1 LRLDKTR
8 LWQDLVRAYRL
19 KHKKSETLF
28 QKACELQVRGG
39 SHNLRLFE
47 PFPFYDVSSTGSKV
61 ADADGHSYVDFWQGH
76 FANILGHNPRVVLEV
91 LADHFKRSEGLTTG
105 FPGLHQRE
113 LAELILGRF
122 RAEKI
127 RFTSSGTL
135 ASMYAIMLSRAFTGH
150 DLVLKVGGGW
160 HGAQPFALKGV
171 TTYKRGLNQL
181 ESAGL
186 PSRAEPSI
194 VVTRFN
200 DLRDLEQKF
209 ARYGE
214 RLACFILEPFLG
226 AGGFIFARKSYV
238 QRSRELTRKSGA
250 LLIFDEVVSGF
261 RFHPGGVQDLY
272 SVVPDLTVLGKA
284 IGGGMPVSAVAGR
297 ADVLELCGPETR
309 REQRVRFDGGT
320 FSAHPASILAG
331 CAYLRC
337 LVDRQ
342 EDIYPHIGR
351 LGENARRGIE
361 DTFKRHGF
369 NVKCSGY
376 PDAVAPASSFVG
388 VHFLHVPLEKIT
400 SPEETWN
407 PDICDFELREKFFK
421 LAMLEE
427 GFNTFHGYGAVS
439 FAHTEGEIQASLD
452 AVERIARK
460 WKKYI
465 R

>member
-1 LRLDKTR
+1 MKLDKTR
-8 LWQDLVRAYRL
+8 LWSDLVRTYKVKNKRSERL
-19 KHKKSETLF
+19 FRRAS
-28 QKACELQVRGG
+28 ELQVRGG

-47 PFPFYDVSSTGSKV
+47 PFPFYDVRSTGSRV
-61 ADADGHSYVDFWQGH
+61 IDADGHSYVDFWQGH
-76 FANILGHNPRVVLEV
+76 FANILGHNPRIVREV
-91 LADHFKRSEGLTTG
+91 LADHFKQSEGLTTG
-105 FPGLHQRE
+105 FPGLHQGE
-113 LAELILGRF
+113 LAEIILRRF

-135 ASMYAIMLSRAFTGH
+135 ASMYAIMLARAFTGRP
-150 DLVLKVGGGW
+150 LVLKVGGGW

-171 TTYKRGLNQL
+171 TTYRRGLNQL

-200 DLRDLEQKF
+200 DLRDLDQKF
-209 ARYGE
+209 SRYGD

-226 AGGFIFARKSYV
+226 AGGFIFARKSYI

-261 RFHPGGVQDLY
+261 RFQPGGVQDFY
-272 SVVPDLTVLGKA
+272 GVAPDLTVLGKA

-297 ADVLELCGPETR
+297 ADVLELCDPRTP
-309 REQRVRFDGGT
+309 REKRVRFEGGT
-320 FSAHPASILAG
+320 FSAHPAGMIAG
-331 CAYLRC
+331 WTYLRY
-337 LVDRQ
+337 LIDRHK
-342 EDIYPHIGR
+342 EIFPYIGR
-351 LGENARRGIE
+351 LGEKARRGIE
-361 DTFKRHGF
+361 NTFRRHGF
-369 NVKCSGY
+369 NVTCSGY
-376 PDAVAPASSFVG
+376 PGAVAPASSFVG
-388 VHFLHVPLEKIT
+388 VHFLKVPLEEIT
-400 SPEETWN
+400 SPEETWS

-439 FAHTEGEIQASLD
+439 FAHTEGEIEASLD

-460 WKKYI
+460 WKTYI